1 MGDVRRL
8 LRRTTAVNCFGERAA
23 IAGLHALYQRKRI
36 GIEIRS
42 GQAFKSATDGSP
54 KGTRKKKMTA
64 ANTHLVIADDHPLFR
79 DALRQAVASVVASAK
94 IDEAG
99 SFEDLTALLE
109 RNSDVDLIL
118 LDLSMPGISGF
129 SGLIYLRA
137 QYPAIPVVI
146 VSASDDGATI
156 RRSLDFG
163 ASGFI
168 PKRFGVETLRD
179 AITKVMEGDVW
190 VPPDTDLTSAADPD
204 MTRLRDRLVTLTPQ
218 QVRVLMMLSEGLL
231 NKQIAYELGVSEATI
246 KAHVSAILQ
255 KLGVESRTQAVI
267 AAAKIAGSQWRQS
280 TPSE

>member
-1 MGDVRRL
+1 
-8 LRRTTAVNCFGERAA
+8 
-23 IAGLHALYQRKRI
+23 
-36 GIEIRS
+36 
-42 GQAFKSATDGSP
+42 
-54 KGTRKKKMTA
+54 MTA
-64 ANTHLVIADDHPLFR
+64 AITHLVIADDHPLFR
-79 DALRQAVASVVASAK
+79 DALRQAVASVIPGAT

-109 RNSDVDLIL
+109 RGVEADLIL

-137 QYPAIPVVI
+137 QYPTIPVVI
-146 VSASDDGATI
+146 VSATDDGATI

-168 PKRFGVETLRD
+168 PKRFGVDTLRD
-179 AITKVMEGDVW
+179 AILKVMDGDIW
-190 VPPDTDLTSAADPD
+190 VPADTDLSAAVDPD

-267 AAAKIAGSQWRQS
+267 AAGKIAGNQWR
-280 TPSE
+280 

>member
-1 MGDVRRL
+1 
-8 LRRTTAVNCFGERAA
+8 
-23 IAGLHALYQRKRI
+23 
-36 GIEIRS
+36 
-42 GQAFKSATDGSP
+42 
-54 KGTRKKKMTA
+54 MTA
-64 ANTHLVIADDHPLFR
+64 ATTQFVIADDHPLFR
-79 DALRQAVASVVASAK
+79 DALRQAVASVIPQAK

-109 RNSDVDLIL
+109 KGAEPDLIL

-146 VSASDDGATI
+146 VSATDDGATI

-168 PKRFGVETLRD
+168 PKRFGVDTLRD
-179 AITKVMEGDVW
+179 AILKVMDGDIW
-190 VPPDTDLTSAADPD
+190 IPADTDLSAAVDPD

-267 AAAKIAGSQWRQS
+267 AAAKIAGSQWR
-280 TPSE
+280 

>member
-1 MGDVRRL
+1 M
-8 LRRTTAVNCFGERAA
+8 TAV
-23 IAGLHALYQRKRI
+23 H
-36 GIEIRS
+36 
-42 GQAFKSATDGSP
+42 
-54 KGTRKKKMTA
+54 
-64 ANTHLVIADDHPLFR
+64 THLVIADDHPLFR
-79 DALRQAVASVVASAK
+79 NALRQAVASVLSEAV

-99 SFEDLTALLE
+99 SFEDLTGLLE
-109 RNSDVDLIL
+109 KDSDVDLVL
-118 LDLSMPGISGF
+118 LDLTMPGISGF

-168 PKRFGVETLRD
+168 PKRFGVDTLRD
-179 AITKVMEGDVW
+179 AIAKVMAGDVW
-190 VPPDTDLTSAADPD
+190 VPPDTDLSSAADPE
-204 MTRLRDRLVTLTPQ
+204 MTKLRDRLVTLTPQ

-267 AAAKIAGSQWRQS
+267 AASKIAGGQWRQG
-280 TPSE
+280 TPTT

>member
-1 MGDVRRL
+1 
-8 LRRTTAVNCFGERAA
+8 
-23 IAGLHALYQRKRI
+23 
-36 GIEIRS
+36 
-42 GQAFKSATDGSP
+42 
-54 KGTRKKKMTA
+54 MTA
-64 ANTHLVIADDHPLFR
+64 AVSTLLVIADDHPLFR
-79 DALRQAVASVVASAK
+79 DALRQAVATVVASTK
-94 IDEAG
+94 IDDAG
-99 SFEDLTALLE
+99 SFGEINGLLGQG
-109 RNSDVDLIL
+109 SDVDLIL
-118 LDLSMPGISGF
+118 LDLTMPGISGF

-146 VSASDDGATI
+146 VSASDDVGTI

-179 AITKVMEGDVW
+179 AIVKVMDGDVW
-190 VPPDTDLTSAADPD
+190 IPPDIDLSSAVDPD

-246 KAHVSAILQ
+246 KAPVSAILQ

-267 AAAKIAGSQWRQS
+267 AAAKISGGQWRQGTS
-280 TPSE
+280 SS